1 MRTRLLANQLPWLR
15 DPEIAAADVRGNAER
30 GFKAV
35 TFPENPVDLGLPSVH
50 TDHWDPFLRACEETE
65 TVVCLH
71 NGSSSWTAAR
81 SPGAPLELY
90 TTLFPVNAMVAAA
103 DWLWARHPDP
113 LPRASTIAFSEGGI
127 GWVPMLIDRI
137 DYVLDHSAV
146 GSHGWDDPNLS
157 PDRRAAPQLLVLHD
171 RHRRRRS
178 RCATTSAS
186 TTSAWRAT
194 TRTPTPRGPTRKPAR
209 VDGLARLHAD
219 DEVRKV
225 TWENAS
231 KLFRHPVPRA
241 AAAERADERST

>member
-1 MRTRLLANQLPWLR
+1 M
-15 DPEIAAADVRGNAER
+15 
-30 GFKAV
+30 
-35 TFPENPVDLGLPSVH
+35 H

-90 TTLFPVNAMVAAA
+90 TSLFSVNAMVAAA

-113 LPRASTIAFSEGGI
+113 LPRASASRS
-127 GWVPMLIDRI
+127 PKAA
-137 DYVLDHSAV
+137 SA
-146 GSHGWDDPNLS
+146 GCRCSSTASTTCSTTPRSARNGWDDPNLS

-171 RHRRRRS
+171 RHPG
-178 RCATTSAS
+178 S
-186 TTSAWRAT
+186 TMSLREHIGIDHICIESDYPHADSTWPDTQAARA
-194 TRTPTPRGPTRKPAR
+194 A
-209 VDGLARLHAD
+209 GLADVTA

-231 KLFRHPVPRA
+231 KLFRHPVP
-241 AAAERADERST
+241 DELQLPRPEEA